1 MSHDNYELPS
11 IYTRKPEQNIGFE
24 ESEDEIDLINT
35 SRGQTHILSP
45 GPSREYK
52 EIHVEDNR
60 LAWLLLGVAFFTL
73 IMTVIPVICDLPNLS
88 PWFTGDALWR
98 FFDPVITLPLNL
110 FIMTRA
116 DIMANG
122 RSNYCKHFIKLA
134 FLTYINV
141 LLKGG
146 ALSEAS
152 VTWLLWTLGAGLYVQ
167 FHGVHTAAALFKVSI
182 AMFLLFVNTY

>member
-11 IYTRKPEQNIGFE
+11 IYTRKPEQDNGFE

-45 GPSREYK
+45 GPSRQYRD
-52 EIHVEDNR
+52 IHIEDNR
-60 LAWLLLGVAFFTL
+60 LAWLLLGAAFFTL
-73 IMTVIPVICDLPNLS
+73 IMTIIPVVCNLPNLS

-110 FIMTRA
+110 FIITRA
-116 DIMANG
+116 DIMLNG
-122 RSNYCKHFIKLA
+122 RSNYCKDKKRC
-134 FLTYINV
+134 TNV
-141 LLKGG
+141 TDIHILLFKGG

-167 FHGVHTAAALFKVSI
+167 FHGVHTAAALFKVKHHTTH
-182 AMFLLFVNTY
+182 LLVD